1 MRWLSA
7 VVLFVTAFLMGA
19 ALFLVTRP
27 APDLRALVLELRGPG
42 LIARCR
48 QAGACAKLD
57 IAPQPQ
63 QQPRPRKMAPTDMD
77 RA

>member
-27 APDLRALVLELRGPG
+27 APVLRALVMELQGPR
-42 LIARCR
+42 LIERCR
-48 QAGACAKLD
+48 QAGACARLD
-57 IAPQPQ
+57 LAPPQ
-63 QQPRPRKMAPTDMD
+63 DPRPRKTPPADMD
-77 RA
+77 RG